1 MEFGEILLKLCL
13 FASRGALVWA
23 SRIRMPM
30 LSGQTRTPSR
40 TAPAQSALR
49 FQPCPDGVSFAL
61 SGTPVRALAEGAL
74 WVEGAAA
81 LIVSDLHLEK
91 ATSLAR
97 GGCLLPP
104 YDTRATLQQLGG
116 LIGRLAPKL
125 VLSLGDSF
133 HDGAGPERLDPED
146 RAHLLALMAGREWV
160 WIEGN
165 HDHASP
171 AALGGCAALEWELMG
186 LVFRHEPLPGAA
198 PEVAGHLHP
207 CARVSGPSG
216 SLRRRCFL
224 TDGRRLIMPA
234 MGALTGGLNVRDA
247 AFAPLLDADHAALL
261 LHRNKVFPA
270 SRARLQPD

>member
-1 MEFGEILLKLCL
+1 
-13 FASRGALVWA
+13 
-23 SRIRMPM
+23 MPM
-30 LSGQTRTPSR
+30 LSGHSRAGRRSAPSR
-40 TAPAQSALR
+40 SALR
-49 FQPCPDGVSFAL
+49 FQPSPDGVGFAL
-61 SGTPVRALAEGAL
+61 SGTPVKALAEGAL
-74 WVEGAAA
+74 WLEGAQA

-91 ATSLAR
+91 ASSLAR
-97 GGCLLPP
+97 SGRLLPP

-116 LIGRLAPKL
+116 LIARLAPKL

-133 HDGAGPERLDPED
+133 HDSAGPARLAPAD
-146 RAHLLALMAGREWV
+146 RADLLALMAGREWV

-171 AALGGCAALEWELMG
+171 AALGGRVAPEWELAG

-198 PEVAGHLHP
+198 GEVAGHLHP

-216 SLRRRCFL
+216 SVRRRCFL

-247 AFAPLLDADHAALL
+247 AFASLVAADHAALL
-261 LHRNKVFPA
+261 LHRGKVFPA
-270 SRARLQPD
+270 PGGRLQPD